1 MKMQKLVVRVFL
13 ATCLRTGLPE
23 SVAAAVVQETE
34 HGIGK
39 SCRAL
44 AAVGEVSG
52 KAIGMAGERTG
63 KAGETVAKVSA
74 RTATNAGRA
83 ISKGSEEVGRESG
96 KAGEEVAKG
105 VERVG
110 KGTVRTV
117 EKISGKNQ
125 QPA

>member
-1 MKMQKLVVRVFL
+1 MQMQKLLVRAFL
-13 ATCLRTGLPE
+13 ATCLRAGLPE

-44 AAVGEVSG
+44 VVVGEVSG
-52 KAIGMAGERTG
+52 KTIGMAS
-63 KAGETVAKVSA
+63 ETVAKVSA

-105 VERVG
+105 VEKVG

-117 EKISGKNQ
+117 ERISGKNQ
-125 QPA
+125 KPA